1 MISEGKRI
9 LMFSGSYL
17 PVCGGVQTVTHNL
30 TKQLLTRGHNL
41 RVITNRYPIDL
52 PPRENFDGVLVD
64 RVLLLKPSLDHLRRG
79 RPDLFAASFFYGP
92 TGHWRLTNLFKAFRP
107 DVVNVHFPDN
117 QVEAML
123 SLRERFNFRLVV
135 SLHGYDVQRFTNGK
149 NGTLSAK
156 SEAAAFT
163 RLRKLLK
170 SAEAITAVSDDLLR
184 KAIDLE
190 PSIRAKAQPIPNAVD
205 TARFVN
211 ASIHQHTRPYL
222 LALGRL
228 VRGKGFDLLVDAFAQ
243 CDFENRPDL
252 LIAGSGEELDTLK
265 QQVQRLRL
273 TDAVRFIGPATPA
286 QVASLMKGSLA
297 VVVPSRNES
306 FGIVALEALAAG
318 KPVVATRTGGLQ
330 ELLNDIASDYGG
342 AASRPKIFLVDPTID
357 GIAGGIRD
365 LLQRDNAAPQVSPAI
380 PERYTWKHVAERYEQ
395 VLLGQ

>member
-1 MISEGKRI
+1 MIREGKRI

-30 TKQLLTRGHNL
+30 TKQLLSRGHNL

-64 RVLLLKPSLDHLRRG
+64 RVLLLKPSLDHLRR
-79 RPDLFAASFFYGP
+79 RRLDLFAASFFYGP
-92 TGHWRLTNLFKAFRP
+92 TGRWRLNNLFKAFRP
-107 DVVNVHFPDN
+107 EVVNVHFPDN
-117 QVEAML
+117 QIEAML

-135 SLHGYDVQRFTNGK
+135 SLHGYDVQRFTNG
-149 NGTLSAK
+149 NGAQASQA
-156 SEAAAFT
+156 SAFT

-170 SAEAITAVSDDLLR
+170 SADAITAVSDDLLR

-190 PSIRAKAQPIPNAVD
+190 PSICGKAQPIPNAVD
-205 TARFVN
+205 TARFVK
-211 ASIHQHTRPYL
+211 ASVHQHTRTYL
-222 LALGRL
+222 LAVGRL

-243 CDFENRPDL
+243 CDVENRPDL
-252 LIAGSGEELDTLK
+252 LIAGSGEELDSLK
-265 QQVQRLRL
+265 EQVERLRL
-273 TDAVRFIGPATPA
+273 TDAVRFFGPATPA

-330 ELLNDIASDYGG
+330 ELLNDIARDYDGE
-342 AASRPKIFLVDPTID
+342 AARPGIFLVEPTID
-357 GIAGGIRD
+357 GIAGGLREV
-365 LLQRDNAAPQVSPAI
+365 LQRNDISGEMSSAV